1 MGLRADVLNIGSVE
15 LNDEK
20 NDVKSTALCV
30 TAERLEGSPP
40 PELPYQRMRLCGQR
54 QMM

>member
-15 LNDEK
+15 LNEEK

-40 PELPYQRMRLCGQR
+40 PELPIYAGDCAAKGRTM
-54 QMM
+54 